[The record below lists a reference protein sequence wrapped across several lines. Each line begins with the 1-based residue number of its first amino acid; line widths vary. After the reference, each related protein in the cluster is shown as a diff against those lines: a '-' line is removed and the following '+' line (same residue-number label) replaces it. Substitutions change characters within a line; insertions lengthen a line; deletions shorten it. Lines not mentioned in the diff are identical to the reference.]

1 MNIFCPHCGSQI
13 QIKGN
18 TAPKVAIVCE
28 FCGSDLTD
36 HLKTIGNAQPVEDIG
51 DPSPDEHG
59 QLPNY
64 NDLPAFPVSQI
75 SRPNIPSNQPSGAT
89 QMQTQMPFPTAA
101 KQITGPYIKILQIN
115 QNIPIPTTEK
125 EFHFGRNTIY
135 NLFNPMQYDVE
146 WLNSISRV
154 QKNDRGQVEREHF
167 IIYIQSGG
175 KYSIED
181 KNSRWG
187 TWVNKS
193 QIKGKGKIAI
203 KNGDK
208 IELILFKPGNKSVFP
223 FVIEFHC

>member
-13 QIKGN
+13 QLKSN
-18 TAPKVAIVCE
+18 VNPKVPIICE
-28 FCGSDLTD
+28 FCGSELTD
-36 HLKTIGNAQPVEDIG
+36 HLKNMGNAQPSIEMGVPQNEE
-51 DPSPDEHG
+51 PS
-59 QLPNY
+59 QLPSY
-64 NDLPAFPVSQI
+64 NDLPAFPQSQMI
-75 SRPNIPSNQPSGAT
+75 RPGTNPAQSSGAT

-101 KQITGPYIKILQIN
+101 QQLSGPYIKILQIN
-115 QNIPIPTTEK
+115 QNIPIPESEK

-154 QKNDRGQVEREHF
+154 QKNDKGQVQRQHF
-167 IIYIQSGG
+167 IIFIQSGN
-175 KYSIED
+175 KFLIED

-187 TWVNKS
+187 TWVNKT
-193 QIKGKGKIAI
+193 QIKGKGKVPI

-208 IELILFKPGNKSVFP
+208 IELILFKPGVKSVFP